1 MAMSALFF
9 LAFAYFAV
17 GQAAVSRNGTQTAAD
32 SAALAAARASRDQLH
47 DDMLAALISG
57 DESALQAILQR
68 SGTDLRAACGQAY
81 AFASANGAKVD
92 GCDPVTG
99 TPPGFK
105 VRVTSRSSVGSS
117 VVKDSENVY
126 ASAEATAVV
135 EPRCAVDGLQGVLV
149 QLTCDH
155 HRVTVDPTAAGFVLD
170 LSTFY
175 AVHLSK

>member
-1 MAMSALFF
+1 MSALFF

-32 SAALAAARASRDQLH
+32 AAALAVARASRDQLH
-47 DDMLAALISG
+47 DDVLTALTSG
-57 DESALQAILQR
+57 DEPALQAVLQR

-92 GCDPVTG
+92 GCEPADGSPTAFTVH
-99 TPPGFK
+99 
-105 VRVTSRSSVGSS
+105 VTSLSSVGSS
-117 VVKDSENVY
+117 VVKDTEDVY
-126 ASAEATAVV
+126 ASAQATAVV
-135 EPRCAVDGLQGVLV
+135 QPRCVVDGLQGVLV

-155 HRVTVDPTAAGFVLD
+155 DRVTVDPTADGFVLD

-175 AVHLSK
+175 AIHLSK